1 MPSEPGPIPILWKQ
15 REENRDYGN
24 ANSDQ
29 GKDLTKRK
37 FQRVRDDPVSL
48 DSEFSG
54 DDYVHPLGDVQE
66 HDCADGICWAGIK
79 FMAK

>member
-1 MPSEPGPIPILWKQ
+1 MST
-15 REENRDYGN
+15 Y
-24 ANSDQ
+24 
-29 GKDLTKRK
+29 LTKRK

-48 DSEFSG
+48 DSEFRG